1 MEHVTEVVIYQVKK
15 DQIKQFPDL
24 SYLAETFLNE
34 QQGFLERQV
43 LQDLNDPSI
52 FSDIIK
58 WKSVRHFELAMKAT
72 EQNADL
78 KPFFEATEKTISF
91 SIYNSL

>member
-1 MEHVTEVVIYQVKK
+1 MKHVTEVVIYQIKK
-15 DQIKQFPDL
+15 DQISKFSDL
-24 SYLAETFLNE
+24 SNRAETFLQE
-34 QQGFLERQV
+34 QQGLLERQV
-43 LQDLNDPSI
+43 LRDLNDPSI

-58 WKSVRHFELAMKAT
+58 WESVGHFESAMKAT